1 MVEIFDNIKK
11 IYHFGVPCEELTNHI
26 EFFSESS
33 AEETDHYAAGQIFTV
48 KMFPSWTPTFWINL
62 GTAYKLK
69 LGKQDYMIHPE
80 EDILLLRDS
89 VAVRHNLPT
98 DHIFTVKFFPGG
110 LEAIFGINQ
119 VKFTGKPF
127 DLRIVLPDR
136 LLQQVKKH
144 VTFDQRMQLLQNFFL
159 LHFHR
164 QKKKDYY
171 RQLVS
176 DSIDIFAAGN
186 MNYNTSQVAE
196 RLFLSSKTINRYFNT
211 VVGTAPKRYFSSF
224 RARAA
229 LTAFVVDRRAFHP
242 ADFGYHDSSHF
253 YKEVINFTGQKLS
266 VHLWNVRF
274 LPGIIPTAAIVL
286 PKIQQ

>member
-11 IYHFGVPCEELTNHI
+11 LYRFGTPCEELADHI

-33 AEETDHYAAGQIFTV
+33 ARETALYAAGQNFTI

-62 GTAYKLK
+62 GTAYKLR
-69 LGKQDYMIHPE
+69 LGKEDYIIHPE
-80 EDILLLRDS
+80 EDILLLRDA

-127 DLRIVLPDR
+127 DLRNVLPDR
-136 LLQQVKKH
+136 ILQQVKKSLS
-144 VTFDQRMQLLQNFFL
+144 FDERKQLLQNFFL
-159 LHFHR
+159 SHYCGQR
-164 QKKKDYY
+164 KKDYY
-171 RQLVS
+171 RRLVR
-176 DSIDIFAAGN
+176 DSMEIYAAGN

-196 RLFLSSKTINRYFNT
+196 RVFLSSKTINRYFNT
-211 VVGTAPKRYFSSF
+211 VVGTAPKKYFSTL

-229 LTAFVVDRRAFHP
+229 LSAYVADRQAFRP
-242 ADFGYHDSSHF
+242 TDFGYHDSSHF
-253 YKEVINFTGQKLS
+253 YKGIINFTGQALIDQ
-266 VHLWNVRF
+266 R
-274 LPGIIPTAAIVL
+274 
-286 PKIQQ
+286 